1 MIKYCIFAIGNL
13 SATPNFFARCK
24 NLSINPII
32 NLLDYNSEDKDIIIE
47 YASFALA
54 NISLD

>member
-13 SATPNFFARCK
+13 SATPNFFTRCK